1 MPWAS
6 HTHAPFSTQT
16 MDNGQ
21 PWRICN
27 HPNLFQYDYAD
38 NEILKINIYM
48 NVWMFA
54 LQGRSCYWTKRIF
67 QSFPSEMQ
75 ADSEV
80 ITRWTGTGIRSFLS
94 EMRRTKPGVDLSGH
108 FRSWYSLFSHLCR
121 VPMMSHHST
130 KLYHHCKHFPLSFLW
145 ACWWRSAGHMLMLT
159 VR

>member
-6 HTHAPFSTQT
+6 HTHAPFSATT

-27 HPNLFQYDYAD
+27 HPNLFQYGNDYAH

-75 ADSEV
+75 ALILKSSRGELELDQV
-80 ITRWTGTGIRSFLS
+80 IFIWN
-94 EMRRTKPGVDLSGH
+94 EENKA
-108 FRSWYSLFSHLCR
+108 RSWSFWSLQALFSHLCR
-121 VPMMSHHST
+121 VPVMSHHST